1 MAGSMICIISE
12 ACHFCMSE
20 TGLCKWS
27 SAKETIMCVLM
38 LLNIKKMKCITL
50 QKIQKNI
57 ILENECVNVEI
68 STFNFL
74 KIIYTIGMFLESYK
88 GKQESIDIVVG
99 YIW

>member
-12 ACHFCMSE
+12 VCHFCMPE

-27 SAKETIMCVLM
+27 SVREAIMRVLM

-57 ILENECVNVEI
+57 ILENECINVEI

-74 KIIYTIGMFLESYK
+74 KIFCTIGMFLESYK

>member
-1 MAGSMICIISE
+1 MR
-12 ACHFCMSE
+12 
-20 TGLCKWS
+20 
-27 SAKETIMCVLM
+27 VLM

-57 ILENECVNVEI
+57 ILENECINVEI

-74 KIIYTIGMFLESYK
+74 KIFCTIGMLLESYK

>member
-27 SAKETIMCVLM
+27 SVREAIMRVLM

-50 QKIQKNI
+50 QKIQKKI
-57 ILENECVNVEI
+57 SSGDECINVEI
-68 STFNFL
+68 STFIF
-74 KIIYTIGMFLESYK
+74 
-88 GKQESIDIVVG
+88 
-99 YIW
+99 